1 MLYNIPFMYR
11 EVLVLC
17 YGAELSYQQIADQLG
32 VPLSI
37 VKNRLYRGKRLLKD
51 AYLQQEGGSENVL

>member
-1 MLYNIPFMYR
+1 MYR